1 VSDDL
6 PTPTPDTTPDTTPE
20 ADTAADTGTAM
31 QEQTFWRSRTGRW
44 LIVAQVLAVVVVAIV
59 FVVMLRDEPADPNG
73 DVETL
78 DVAGIPTE
86 MLEAL
91 VDEYDD
97 DPGFADQMP
106 GIELV
111 LADRHFSD
119 GAYDRA
125 FEIYAGILED
135 PNTDEQQY
143 AVALSR
149 VGWIAFVST
158 GNTDAA
164 LQTIERS
171 LDIDPAN
178 SETLYIKG
186 QIMWCGAGDAIT
198 AIDLFEAVLQAEDL
212 PDEVRAQVTDDLGVA
227 RQGIPCR

>member
-6 PTPTPDTTPDTTPE
+6 PDTTPDTDTTAT
-20 ADTAADTGTAM
+20 AD
-31 QEQTFWRSRTGRW
+31 ERSFWGSRTGRA
-44 LIVAQVLAVVVVAIV
+44 LIAAQVLAVVVVAVV
-59 FVVMLRDEPADPNG
+59 FVVMLRDEPADPNA

-86 MLEAL
+86 MLESL

-97 DPGFADQMP
+97 DPGFAEQMP

-158 GNTDAA
+158 GNADAA
-164 LQTIERS
+164 LQSIERS
-171 LDIDPAN
+171 LDLDPAN

-186 QIMWCGAGDAIT
+186 QILWCGAGDAIT

-212 PDEVRAQVTDDLGVA
+212 PDEVREQVTDDLEVA

>member
-1 VSDDL
+1 VSDDA
-6 PTPTPDTTPDTTPE
+6 PHPTPDATPE
-20 ADTAADTGTAM
+20 ADTAADTATDTTTDV
-31 QEQTFWRSRTGRW
+31 QEPTFWRSRTGRL
-44 LIVAQVLAVVVVAIV
+44 LIVAQVVAVVAVAVV
-59 FVVMLRDEPADPNG
+59 FVVLLRDEPADPNA

-86 MLEAL
+86 MLESL
-91 VDEYDD
+91 VVEYEN
-97 DPGFADQMP
+97 DPTFADQMP

-111 LADRHFSD
+111 LADRHFTD

-135 PNTDEQQY
+135 PNTEEAQY

-158 GNTDAA
+158 GNADAA

-212 PDEVRAQVTDDLGVA
+212 PDEVRAQVTDDLEVA
-227 RQGIPCR
+227 RQGTPCR